1 MNLPF
6 FFREKLDATNSLLV
20 LDEDTSKHMVQVLR
34 MKKGELVQL
43 TNGAGYLL
51 TAEIVKDH
59 KKACEVK
66 VIDSLIA
73 FQSPQRVAIGISL
86 LKNTSR
92 FEWFLEKATEIGV
105 SEIIPLICERTEK
118 HHFRYDRMKNLCIS
132 AMIQSQQLWMPKL
145 HEPVLFNSLFENL
158 SYQNKFI
165 AHCSDAEKRSLHKQ
179 INDNSS
185 SSIILIGPEGDFS
198 NDEIDIA
205 VNRQFVAVSLGKT
218 RLRTETA
225 GVVAAAILCA
235 S

>member
-1 MNLPF
+1 
-6 FFREKLDATNSLLV
+6 
-20 LDEDTSKHMVQVLR
+20 
-34 MKKGELVQL
+34 MKEGELVQV

-66 VIDSLIA
+66 IIDSLIA
-73 FQSPQRVAIGISL
+73 FQSTRKITIAISL
-86 LKNTSR
+86 LKNASR
-92 FEWFLEKATEIGV
+92 FEWFLEKATEIGAN
-105 SEIIPLICERTEK
+105 EIIPLICERTEK

-132 AMIQSQQLWMPKL
+132 AMLQSQQVWMPKL
-145 HEPVLFNSLFENL
+145 HEPTSFNSLFENL

-165 AHCSDAEKRSLHKQ
+165 AHCSEAEKRSLHKQ
-179 INDNSS
+179 IIDNSG
-185 SSIILIGPEGDFS
+185 SSIILIGPEGDFT
-198 NDEIDIA
+198 NDEIDVAIT
-205 VNRQFVAVSLGKT
+205 RQFVGVSLGKT